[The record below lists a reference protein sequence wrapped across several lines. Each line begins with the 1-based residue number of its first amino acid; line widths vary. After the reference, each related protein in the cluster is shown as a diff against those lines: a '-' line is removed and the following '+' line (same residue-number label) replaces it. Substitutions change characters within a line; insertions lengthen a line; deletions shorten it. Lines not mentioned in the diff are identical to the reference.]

1 MKLLSVLASLIAATL
16 TGNAA
21 ESTPTPP
28 LRVFCYNIHHG
39 EGLDGK
45 VDLGRI
51 AQLIKDSGAR
61 VAALQEVDR
70 NMSRTRRVDLAKELA
85 RQLGWTAYFSPNL
98 RTKDGGEYGNA
109 LLTALPVSA
118 WKNTIF
124 PLGRP
129 TEPRGLLQATVRFHE
144 QEIEILTTHLD
155 SDRRDDERLRQAPAL
170 LAALAQLPAGRPFVL
185 CGDFNDSPKGPAYA
199 LLAAAVKDSWGE
211 LYPNEKG
218 FTIPADKPTS
228 RIDFFWTNPSLLKP
242 IKVTVLN
249 SQASDHLPL
258 VGEFVLPPKPPV
270 R

>member
-1 MKLLSVLASLIAATL
+1 MKLFSSLGWLLAAIL

-45 VDLGRI
+45 VDLNRI
-51 AQLIKDSGAR
+51 AQLIKDSGAQ

-70 NMSRTRRVDLAKELA
+70 NMARTQRVDIAKELA

-98 RTKDGGEYGNA
+98 RTKEGGEYGNV

-118 WKNTIF
+118 WKNTVL
-124 PLGRP
+124 PQGRP
-129 TEPRGLLQATVRFHE
+129 TEPRGLLQATIRF
-144 QEIEILTTHLD
+144 QDRDVEILTTHLD
-155 SDRRDDERLRQAPAL
+155 ADRRDDERLRQAPAVL
-170 LAALAQLPAGRPFVL
+170 VVVAQLPADRPFVL

-199 LLAAAVKDSWGE
+199 LLAAGLKDSWSE
-211 LYPNEKG
+211 LYPGESG
-218 FTIPADKPTS
+218 FTIPANKPTS
-228 RIDFFWTNPSLLKP
+228 RIDFFWTNPRLMKP
-242 IKVTVLN
+242 IKVTVLA
-249 SQASDHLPL
+249 SLASDHLPL
-258 VGEFVLPPKPPV
+258 VGEFVLPTKPPV

>member
-1 MKLLSVLASLIAATL
+1 MKPLLSLAWLLAATL
-16 TGNAA
+16 SGIAA
-21 ESTPTPP
+21 AAPAAAP

-39 EGLDGK
+39 EGMDGK

-51 AQLIKDSGAR
+51 AQLIKDSGAH

-70 NMSRTRRVDLAKELA
+70 NMGRTRRTDLAKELA

-118 WKNTIF
+118 WKNTVL
-124 PLGRP
+124 PQGRP
-129 TEPRGLLQATVRFHE
+129 TEPRGLLQATVRFQE

-155 SDRRDDERLRQAPAL
+155 SDRRDDERLRQAPAV

-185 CGDFNDSPKGPAYA
+185 CGDFNDSPKGPTYA

-211 LYPNEKG
+211 LYPNETG

-228 RIDFFWTNPSLLKP
+228 RIDFFWTKPSLIKP
-242 IKVTVLN
+242 TKVTVLN
-249 SQASDHLPL
+249 SLASDHLPL
-258 VGEFVLPPKPPV
+258 VGQFVLPPKPAS

>member
-1 MKLLSVLASLIAATL
+1 MKLLSSLGWLLVALL

-28 LRVFCYNIHHG
+28 LRIFCYNIHHG

-45 VDLGRI
+45 VDLNRI
-51 AQLIKDSGAR
+51 AQLIKDSGAQ

-70 NMSRTRRVDLAKELA
+70 NMARTQRVDIAKELA

-98 RTKDGGEYGNA
+98 RTKEGGEYGNA

-118 WKNTIF
+118 WKNTIL
-124 PLGRP
+124 PQGRP
-129 TEPRGLLQATVRFHE
+129 TEPRGLLQATVRFQE
-144 QEIEILTTHLD
+144 QEVEILTTHLD
-155 SDRRDDERLRQAPAL
+155 ADRRDDERLRQAPAV
-170 LAALAQLPAGRPFVL
+170 LAALTQLPANRPFVL

-211 LYPNEKG
+211 LYPNETG
-218 FTIPADKPTS
+218 YTIPANKPTS
-228 RIDFFWTNPSLLKP
+228 RIDFFWTKPSLIKP
-242 IKVTVLN
+242 TKVTVLN
-249 SQASDHLPL
+249 SLASDHLPL
-258 VGEFVLPPKPPV
+258 VGEFAWPPKPLS

>member
-1 MKLLSVLASLIAATL
+1 MKPLLSLAWLLAATL
-16 TGNAA
+16 SGIAA
-21 ESTPTPP
+21 AAPAAAP

-51 AQLIKDSGAR
+51 AQLIKDSGAH

-70 NMSRTRRVDLAKELA
+70 NMSRTRRADLASELA
-85 RQLGWTAYFSPNL
+85 QQLGWKAYFSANL

-118 WKNTIF
+118 WKNTVL
-124 PLGRP
+124 PQGRP
-129 TEPRGLLQATVRFHE
+129 TEPRGLLQTTIRFHDRDV
-144 QEIEILTTHLD
+144 EILTTHLD
-155 SDRRDDERLRQAPAL
+155 ADRRDDERLRQAPAV
-170 LAALAQLPAGRPFVL
+170 LAAVGLLPADRPFVL

-199 LLAAAVKDSWGE
+199 LLAAALKDSWSE
-211 LYPNEKG
+211 LYPGESG

-228 RIDFFWTNPSLLKP
+228 RIDFFWTKPSLIRP
-242 IKVTVLN
+242 TKVTVLN
-249 SQASDHLPL
+249 SLASDHLPL
-258 VGEFVLPPKPPV
+258 VGEFVLPPKPAS